1 MARLVFPEP
10 FAHRHPSME
19 IPHEAYEKQHRLGQ
33 RAAEHVARAVGSWTY
48 VIVQTAIIVLW
59 AFVNV
64 VAWSR
69 HWDPYPFIFL
79 NLVFSIVGAYT
90 APLIMMSQNRQD
102 EIDRLDARNDY
113 LVNQKTE
120 EEIHLIMD
128 HLDAQDAALQLVYDK
143 LEDIARLIA
152 FATETDRSNENRA

>member
-1 MARLVFPEP
+1 MARLVFPKP

-19 IPHEAYEKQHRLGQ
+19 SPHEAYEKQHTLGQ
-33 RAAEHVARAVGSWTY
+33 KAAENVARAVGSWTY
-48 VIVQTAIIVLW
+48 IIIQTTIIVLW
-59 AFVNV
+59 AFVNA

-102 EIDRLDARNDY
+102 EIDRLDAHNDY

-128 HLDAQDAALQLVYDK
+128 HLDAQDGALQLIYDR
-143 LEDIARLIA
+143 LEEITKPQAYA
-152 FATETDRSNENRA
+152 VETDRRDKERA